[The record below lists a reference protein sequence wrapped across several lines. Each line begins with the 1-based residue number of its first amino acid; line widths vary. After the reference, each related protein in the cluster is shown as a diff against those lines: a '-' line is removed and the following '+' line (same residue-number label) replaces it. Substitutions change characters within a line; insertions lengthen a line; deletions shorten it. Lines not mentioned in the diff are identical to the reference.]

1 MMNKQTAE
9 KLMRKIAKH
18 PGLRVI
24 GMLGKENGYGIE
36 VGGDFRWTFTSPE
49 EWEAYVQQQREQET
63 A

>member
-1 MMNKQTAE
+1 MMDKQTAE
-9 KLMRKIAKH
+9 KLMREIAKR

-49 EWEAYVQQQREQET
+49 EWAAYVQQEQDRE
-63 A
+63 AA